1 MKLGLALSGG
11 GFRATAFHL
20 GVLDRLAAGDLLK
33 SVRFI
38 STVSGGSLCVGL
50 VYSASG
56 YQWPTSNQYRSD
68 VLQHAR
74 GLLTGTDLQGS
85 FVRRVIMS
93 PLSFFRSRANDL
105 SLIMRHLWGISAKL
119 KDIPDQPRWLINATC
134 YETAR
139 NWRFESKRMGD
150 YIFGYSLKPD
160 LQITDAMAASA
171 AFPGLIGPL
180 VLETGSR
187 SWVGYKDGSTT
198 EVEPIDPA
206 FKKVHLWDGGVY
218 DNLGVEALYNQ
229 GGGYR
234 EGVDFLIVSDA
245 SGKPKS
251 QEYRP
256 VFQPAHRLVS
266 IAMDQVRS
274 LRARSVVS
282 HLRQPGSLGR
292 YLQIDN
298 SCPYILRQAGLEA
311 EIKRVCSD
319 TLPEEEVKLAAEM
332 DTTIRRLTSTEFERL
347 FRHGFEVTDLTLHAY
362 APTKYPV
369 MGYNATHG

>member
-11 GFRATAFHL
+11 GFRATVFHL

-93 PLSFFRSRANDL
+93 PLSLFRSRANDL
-105 SLIMRHLWGISAKL
+105 SFLMRRLWGISAKL

-139 NWRFESKRMGD
+139 NWRFESRRMGD
-150 YIFGYSLKPD
+150 YIFGYSEKPD
-160 LQITDAMAASA
+160 LQLTDAMAASA

-245 SGKPKS
+245 SGKPKL
-251 QEYRP
+251 QEYQLG
-256 VFQPAHRLVS
+256 FQPAHRLVS

-311 EIKRVCSD
+311 EIKKLCSD
-319 TLPEEEVKLAAEM
+319 CLPEDEVKLAAGME
-332 DTTIRRLTSTEFERL
+332 TTIRRLTSTEYERL

-362 APTKYPV
+362 APTEYPV
-369 MGYNATHG
+369 MGYSATC